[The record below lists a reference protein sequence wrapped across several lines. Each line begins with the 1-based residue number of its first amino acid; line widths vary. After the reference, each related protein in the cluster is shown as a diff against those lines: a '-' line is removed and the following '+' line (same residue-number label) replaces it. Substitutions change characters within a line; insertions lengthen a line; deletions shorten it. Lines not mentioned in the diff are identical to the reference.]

1 MAVSIGSVMRHC
13 RNYFERGYYDG
24 ECVVTNGA
32 LVTPALADGRYIAIS
47 GSVYNDGVY
56 KLGTDVLTEET
67 FTGRVWLLSPP
78 ASFIALYDEIAEYD
92 VKNPA
97 GAYLSETFGEYSYQR
112 SANTQGVTSS
122 WQSAF
127 AARLADYQLLRSEV
141 MV

>member
-1 MAVSIGSVMRHC
+1 MAVTIGSVMRHC

-24 ECVVTNGA
+24 ECVVANGA

-78 ASFIALYDEIAEYD
+78 ASFIALCDEIAEYD
-92 VKNPA
+92 AKNPA

>member
-1 MAVSIGSVMRHC
+1 M
-13 RNYFERGYYDG
+13 
-24 ECVVTNGA
+24 
-32 LVTPALADGRYIAIS
+32 
-47 GSVYNDGVY
+47 
-56 KLGTDVLTEET
+56 LTEET

-78 ASFIALYDEIAEYD
+78 ASFIVLCDEIAEYD
-92 VKNPA
+92 AKNPA

>member
-1 MAVSIGSVMRHC
+1 MAVTIGSVMRHC
-13 RNYFERGYYDG
+13 RNYFECGCYDG
-24 ECVVTNGA
+24 ECVIANGA

-78 ASFIALYDEIAEYD
+78 ASFIALCDEIADYD
-92 VKNPA
+92 AKNPA

-112 SANTQGVTSS
+112 SANTQGVTST

>member
-56 KLGTDVLTEET
+56 KLGADTLKNET

-78 ASFIALYDEIAEYD
+78 ASFIALCDEIAEYD
-92 VKNPA
+92 AKNPA

>member
-1 MAVSIGSVMRHC
+1 MAVTIGSVMRHC
-13 RNYFERGYYDG
+13 RNYFERGCYDG
-24 ECVVTNGA
+24 KCVISNGA

-47 GSVYNDGVY
+47 GSVFNDGVY

-67 FTGRVWLLSPP
+67 FIGRVWLLSPP
-78 ASFIALYDEIAEYD
+78 ASFIVLCDEIAEYD
-92 VKNPA
+92 AKNPA

-112 SANTQGVTSS
+112 SANTQGVTST

>member
-1 MAVSIGSVMRHC
+1 MAVTIGSVMRHC
-13 RNYFERGYYDG
+13 RNYFERGCYDG
-24 ECVVTNGA
+24 ECVIANGA

-56 KLGTDVLTEET
+56 KLGADTLKNET

-78 ASFIALYDEIAEYD
+78 ASFIALCDEIAEYD
-92 VKNPA
+92 AKNPA

>member
-1 MAVSIGSVMRHC
+1 MAITIGIVMRHC
-13 RNYFERGYYDG
+13 RNYFERGCYDG
-24 ECVVTNGA
+24 ECVIANGA

-47 GSVYNDGVY
+47 GSAYNDGVY

-78 ASFIALYDEIAEYD
+78 ASFIALCDEIAEYD
-92 VKNPA
+92 AKNPA